1 MWNKVTI
8 DVRSENFM
16 RWAKEGKLKVE
27 SYGGYEKGVCK
38 MMVVQMVEDTKLVPK
53 GRYAISHSCGITS
66 FIPLE

>member
-1 MWNKVTI
+1 
-8 DVRSENFM
+8 M